1 GGELRLRPS
10 PARLHRAC
18 DRCPFRLRPSPW
30 TDDHRRRLRSVSSP
44 SPSYESKARS
54 TFPWIS
60 PQRFLA
66 VAFPPLR
73 PAALCCAVVPPCFDE
88 PPDPDFLPPRFDAP
102 GEFAI
107 LAARSFDIP
116 FFFSASYC
124 SGFFTL
130 ARVDGISVPPK
141 RVNGTK
147 REFDRRQHAHDPIN
161 ANHRRTPATR
171 RKPAA
176 PSDAQRS
183 RRR

>member
-1 GGELRLRPS
+1 MTAFASDRRS
-10 PARLHRAC
+10 PAAFAIGLVAF
-18 DRCPFRLRPSPW
+18 PFIR
-30 TDDHRRRLRSVSSP
+30 VQSSLNLP
-44 SPSYESKARS
+44 MDLPESERYANAGGR
-54 TFPWIS
+54 

-130 ARVDGISVPPK
+130 ARVD
-141 RVNGTK
+141 
-147 REFDRRQHAHDPIN
+147 
-161 ANHRRTPATR
+161 
-171 RKPAA
+171 
-176 PSDAQRS
+176 
-183 RRR
+183 